1 MKLFQVHYNKYCKQR
16 VTLGKIIPKTTQTNN
31 IAITHCMTSLFVFIY
46 MYTCTVKRLI
56 YFLNDYEAS
65 FAVNLNLDSLIESNP
80 PLATTRVETAGLIA
94 SLFFV
99 IFLLGILWHA
109 TVFMKHVLC

>member
-1 MKLFQVHYNKYCKQR
+1 
-16 VTLGKIIPKTTQTNN
+16 
-31 IAITHCMTSLFVFIY
+31 MTSLFVFIY